1 MSILSSISSGLE
13 FWSGNHTS
21 MNEKPESKDLKNIKF
36 VCEISNNREN
46 DLLGKSL
53 YKTLESCW

>member
-13 FWSGNHTS
+13 LWSGNHTS